1 MNEQKNIKIVIDM
14 RWLAVIS
21 LVMVAFKLLNIIAWS
36 WWIVFMPIWLP
47 CLLVLLL
54 ILLGALTS

>member
-1 MNEQKNIKIVIDM
+1 MNEPKNIKIVINM
-14 RWLAVIS
+14 QWCAVAT

-47 CLLVLLL
+47 VLLVLLL
-54 ILLGALTS
+54 VVLGH